1 MHINNSK
8 NLRFAYAPISR
19 DFASPGDRRRF
30 CFWAK
35 ERGIKYEAADPN
47 LDYDVIILS
56 LMSDLSQWKRYEKQG
71 RIIFD
76 FADPYLFAS
85 KALVKDRM
93 RGLAKF
99 IFGQNKHLHLDYEK
113 LLVDVCRKADA
124 VICASAKQQEEIQ
137 KYCNNTVII
146 LDDFSELGEKKKVN
160 YEVEKTFKFFWEG
173 MGINLNSFLCIR
185 SALENIDSR
194 HSISLH
200 LVTDI
205 EYCRYLRKIGRKAS
219 KRTIEKIFGLKNV
232 YLYEWN
238 SHMLSSIATNCDAAL
253 IPMPLGNQ
261 FLKHKSPNKLLLCWR
276 FGLPTIT
283 SATPA
288 YNREMKEAG
297 LNLTCNTQDEW
308 IAMLEKIITDQELR
322 ENNGKKGY
330 DYVKS
335 NYSKQSLLVKWD
347 DIINSVLER

>member
-35 ERGIKYEAADPN
+35 ERGIKYESADPSV
-47 LDYDVIILS
+47 DYDVIILS
-56 LMSDLSQWKRYEKQG
+56 LMSDLSQWKRYTKRG

-76 FADPYLFAS
+76 FADPYLFVS
-85 KALVKDRM
+85 KANFKDRM

-99 IFGQNKHLHLDYEK
+99 IFGQNKYLHLDYKK
-113 LLVDVCRKADA
+113 LLIDVCKKADA
-124 VICASAKQQEEIQ
+124 VICSSSEQQNEIK
-137 KYCNNTVII
+137 KYCSKTVVI

-160 YEVEKTFKFFWEG
+160 YETDKSFKFFWEG
-173 MGINLNSFLCIR
+173 MGINLDSFLCIR
-185 SALENIDSR
+185 HALETIGYR
-194 HSISLH
+194 YKISIH

-205 EYCRYLRKIGRKAS
+205 EYFRYMRKIGRKAC
-219 KRTIEKIFGLKNV
+219 KRTIEKTFGLKDV

-238 SHMLSSIATNCDAAL
+238 SHMLASIATSCDAAL

-261 FLKHKSPNKLLLCWR
+261 YLKHKSANKLLLCWR
-276 FGLPTIT
+276 MGLPTIT

-288 YNREMKEAG
+288 YEREMKEAG
-297 LNLTCNTQDEW
+297 LNFTCNTQNDW
-308 IAMLEKIITDQELR
+308 ISMLEKIITDQELR
-322 ENNGKKGY
+322 EKTGKKGY
-330 DYVKS
+330 DYVES
-335 NYSKQSLLVKWD
+335 NYSKQSLLEKWD
-347 DIINSVLER
+347 DIIYSVLEK